1 MRPPNSKNENTENM
15 KTDKQPGPARQPSA
29 DTDKPAIRENL
40 HAWRTRGDRGARDRF
55 QTALTG
61 RLVKR
66 FGTRRIG
73 RFADIAAKLSA

>member
-1 MRPPNSKNENTENM
+1 MR
-15 KTDKQPGPARQPSA
+15 TDKQPGPAPQSA
-29 DTDKPAIRENL
+29 ASTDKPAIRENL
-40 HAWRTRGDRGARDRF
+40 AAWKTRGDTGARDRF

-73 RFADIAAKLSA
+73 RFADLAAKLSA